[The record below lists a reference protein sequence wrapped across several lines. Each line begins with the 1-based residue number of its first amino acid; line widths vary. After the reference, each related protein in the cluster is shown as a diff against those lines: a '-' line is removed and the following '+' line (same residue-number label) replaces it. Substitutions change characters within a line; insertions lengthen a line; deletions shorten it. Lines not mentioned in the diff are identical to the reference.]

1 MPNQQDINYVN
12 VPQSETQVT
21 VEHGTG
27 YRVFHSILIVLGVL
41 LVLLCFALTFFVRHQ
56 LKYRSITNALNNKV
70 KLSDANVPG
79 EGKTVAAY
87 IRAQYVK
94 DDLVKDEDVAEAVDC
109 MELPAFVG
117 GKVAALGDLLRGTSD
132 KLPAITEQEVVD
144 LLEEHEHDLY
154 RKCMLVI
161 EVGDKQSILSEL
173 ESPLGTINSGFDTAY
188 GSAAMRALARFR
200 VSIWMVLIELALLGL
215 LLWRW
220 TSVYRNS
227 GKRKRLACK
236 AMGRTLMIAGGIV
249 FAVCAVTGIMN
260 AFTKDGVVGLTPLWK
275 AIREPFW
282 ISSMLTISAGAILII
297 IAQIM
302 DIRDL
307 KKLTAPQTAQSF
319 VASERA
325 AAPVIAPA
333 RAQSS
338 GSKFCIYCG
347 KSIAANATFC
357 SYCGKK
363 LNGDPEPVQ
372 EVPAPAVP
380 ETPAVPDVPEQP
392 DVPEIPAEPDVP
404 AAPSVPEAADES
416 STLTEQPPAAD
427 PSGDQTF

>member
-1 MPNQQDINYVN
+1 
-12 VPQSETQVT
+12 
-21 VEHGTG
+21 
-27 YRVFHSILIVLGVL
+27 
-41 LVLLCFALTFFVRHQ
+41 
-56 LKYRSITNALNNKV
+56 
-70 KLSDANVPG
+70 
-79 EGKTVAAY
+79 
-87 IRAQYVK
+87 
-94 DDLVKDEDVAEAVDC
+94 
-109 MELPAFVG
+109 
-117 GKVAALGDLLRGTSD
+117 
-132 KLPAITEQEVVD
+132 
-144 LLEEHEHDLY
+144 
-154 RKCMLVI
+154 MLVI
-161 EVGDKQSILSEL
+161 EDGDKQSILSEL
-173 ESPLGTINSGFDTAY
+173 ESPLGAVNKGFDTAY

-282 ISSMLTISAGAILII
+282 LSSMLTISAGAILII

-333 RAQSS
+333 RVQSS

-347 KSIAANATFC
+347 KSITANATFC

-363 LNGDPEPVQ
+363 LNGDPEPVK
-372 EVPAPAVP
+372 EEPAPGFTEPAAPAPA
-380 ETPAVPDVPEQP
+380 ETPDIPAVPDVPEL
-392 DVPEIPAEPDVP
+392 PAEPDVP

-416 STLTEQPPAAD
+416 STLTEQPPAD
-427 PSGDQTF
+427 PFNGQTF